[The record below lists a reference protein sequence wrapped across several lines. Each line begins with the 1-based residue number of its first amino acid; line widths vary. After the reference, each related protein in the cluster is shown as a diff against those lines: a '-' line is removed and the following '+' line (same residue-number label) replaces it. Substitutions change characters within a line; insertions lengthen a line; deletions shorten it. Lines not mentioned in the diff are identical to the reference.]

1 LSEPSEADAL
11 SDWVV
16 GCEEVFDYAVVKR
29 FLKTLQMNDRLVI
42 ATLL

>member
-1 LSEPSEADAL
+1 LSEPSEADAF

-16 GCEEVFDYAVVKR
+16 GCEGVFDYAVVR
-29 FLKTLQMNDRLVI
+29 GFLKTLQMNDRLAI

>member
-1 LSEPSEADAL
+1 MPSAIGLWD
-11 SDWVV
+11 VKR
-16 GCEEVFDYAVVKR
+16 VFDYAVVRR